1 MLNMLYLESI
11 VYQAMSILDTFMLD
25 SFCSVKE
32 TPTLIW
38 IRLPLD
44 YLLSLF
50 RRINRLETELQTS
63 YDFICLHKYE
73 FD

>member
-11 VYQAMSILDTFMLD
+11 VYQAMSILDTFVLD
-25 SFCSVKE
+25 SFRSVKE
-32 TPTLIW
+32 TPTF
-38 IRLPLD
+38 LPLD

-50 RRINRLETELQTS
+50 RRINQLETERQTS